1 MVLPKKC
8 VPLIGLY
15 YSNKNVQHL
24 YVYNEYIIIQ
34 AFIKG
39 RVPKRNIF
47 FISQPN
53 ICCGY
58 SKHMLKLM
66 YQNMFI
72 ILRSKKFLSK
82 PGL

>member
-39 RVPKRNIF
+39 RVPKMNIF
-47 FISQPN
+47 LFLNQTYVVATQN
-53 ICCGY
+53 IC
-58 SKHMLKLM
+58 
-66 YQNMFI
+66 
-72 ILRSKKFLSK
+72 
-82 PGL
+82 